1 MSLLGL
7 ASVAM
12 SIGFS
17 YGFCSLIGL
26 SYGPL
31 HNMIPFLL
39 LGIGIDDMFVTMQCF
54 NNLSPEEEAK
64 PRTERFGLTMRR
76 AGAAITITS
85 LTDFLAFAVGGTTV
99 RKLSGHDFLQLI
111 KLLSKKIHT
120 IRKLLP

>member
-1 MSLLGL
+1 
-7 ASVAM
+7 M
-12 SIGFS
+12 SIGFA
-17 YGFCSLIGL
+17 YGFCSLCGL
-26 SYGPL
+26 AYGPL
-31 HNMIPFLL
+31 HNIIPFLL

-111 KLLSKKIHT
+111 KLLSKKIIT
-120 IRKLLP
+120 IIVWF

>member
-1 MSLLGL
+1 M
-7 ASVAM
+7 
-12 SIGFS
+12 
-17 YGFCSLIGL
+17 LIIYFL
-26 SYGPL
+26 S
-31 HNMIPFLL
+31 
-39 LGIGIDDMFVTMQCF
+39 GIGIDDMFVTMQCF
-54 NNLSPEEEAK
+54 NNLDDAENKRPML
-64 PRTERFGLTMRR
+64 ERFGLTMKR